1 MKIWLLACQIKIIIL
16 NSSLI
21 IGFQWMNFIEDFLS
35 FGLKEKIFFQKFI
48 KVQKYKVKNAYR
60 YKFEFNLNKKYCLF
74 LKVGWI

>member
-1 MKIWLLACQIKIIIL
+1 
-16 NSSLI
+16 
-21 IGFQWMNFIEDFLS
+21 MNFIEDFLS

-74 LKVGWI
+74 LKVG